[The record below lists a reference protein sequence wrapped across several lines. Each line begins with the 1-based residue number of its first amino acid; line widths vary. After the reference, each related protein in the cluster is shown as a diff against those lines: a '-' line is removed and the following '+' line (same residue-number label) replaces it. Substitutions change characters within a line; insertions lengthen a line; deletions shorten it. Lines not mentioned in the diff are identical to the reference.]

1 MKIVISFIDG
11 NQLEL
16 CDSSIINGYV
26 NINKETNKYEL
37 KKVFSTS
44 FIALHTKV
52 TTLLNENIPQ
62 LGYAGLINEMDW
74 ISIGVNTDFATFYK
88 TSSIKSIS
96 RKLI

>member
-1 MKIVISFIDG
+1 MKIVISFVDG

-37 KKVFSTS
+37 KKAFSTS
-44 FIALHTKV
+44 FMELHNKV
-52 TTLLNENIPQ
+52 TSLLNYNVPQ

-74 ISIGVNTDFATFYK
+74 ISIGDNTDFSTFYK

-96 RKLI
+96 RKLM